1 MKATEATI
9 LTETMVA
16 MGNRETTTIESM
28 RTEGTKESQEIIM
41 GNSIIFLLGSILIR
55 LLI

>member
-41 GNSIIFLLGSILIR
+41 GNSIIFLLDSILIR